1 VRDRVIGKPETSLT
15 TKKGELMYIGGGAI
29 ALLIIIL
36 LLVWLL

>member
-1 VRDRVIGKPETSLT
+1 VPDRGIEQPETSLT
-15 TKKGELMYIGGGAI
+15 AKKGELMYIGGGAI